1 MFQGFFTD
9 TIESKFVKSLLENT
23 PIPAYPPIS
32 LDGYAI
38 NGCIY
43 VSKYGIIK
51 CTKTGKLSS
60 NFIRLYPYTFGQY
73 SPLFTEKYVSK
84 YNYYDTYTHEV
95 LGNYLR
101 MYRDLFGIDLMPL
114 YNCFSY
120 RFFEDMYLTS
130 DTQCGYV
137 LENNKNYMLAAIPIK
152 FDRTYTIVVD
162 CQSSIKIKAVFHDN
176 LGHLVNGFGEFE
188 SEATEML
195 KDCPIKFEFNGNI
208 KETTNDGIIEV
219 PYMCF
224 NKPIKFELK
233 LNNNV
238 FTDAYKRKLKCME
251 KYLYLVVQLPSDNS
265 SSIVA
270 LEGNY
275 TNNDINVNYYNI
287 EDKQKAIQDILSNPN
302 SNYIKSNI
310 AQATD
315 SNDAFDTVIRLLDAS
330 DNDTINKFM
339 HTDLSLLKMGTA
351 NMYAFNNR
359 LVEYLL
365 LNVVD
370 SEDTID
376 ENTIK
381 AQEIFH
387 LFNRSDVMPSV
398 WSNLLRFSIYRK
410 FLEENKNISDING
423 FIDKDVEKM
432 LMRMDGGY

>member
-1 MFQGFFTD
+1 MFQKFFTD
-9 TIESKFVKSLLENT
+9 TIESKFIKALLENS
-23 PIPAYPPIS
+23 PVPVYPSIS

-60 NFIRLYPYTFGQY
+60 NFIRLYPYIFGQY
-73 SPLFTEKYVSK
+73 FPLFTEKYVSK
-84 YNYYDTYTHEV
+84 YNYYDTKTHEI

-101 MYRDLFGIDLMPL
+101 MYRDLFGIDLMPF

-130 DTQCGYV
+130 DVQCGYI
-137 LENNKNYMLAAIPIK
+137 LENNKNYTLAAIPIK
-152 FDRTYTIVVD
+152 FDNVYTLAVD
-162 CQSSIKIKAVFHDN
+162 SRASVKIKAVFHDN

-195 KDCPIKFEFNGNI
+195 KDCPVKFEFNGNTEEI
-208 KETTNDGIIEV
+208 TNDGVIEV
-219 PYMCF
+219 PYMSF
-224 NKPIKFELK
+224 NNPVKFELK
-233 LNNNV
+233 LNNGV

-251 KYLYLVVQLPSDNS
+251 KYLYLVVQLPADNS
-265 SSIVA
+265 SSIIA
-270 LEGNY
+270 LEGDY
-275 TNNDINVNYYNI
+275 TNNDTNVNYYNI
-287 EDKQKAIQDILSNPN
+287 ERSQKAIQDILSNPD
-302 SNYIKSNI
+302 SNFIKSNI

-315 SNDAFDTVIRLLDAS
+315 SSDAFDVVIQLLDSS
-330 DNDTINKFM
+330 DDATINNFM

-351 NMYAFNNR
+351 SMYAFSNR
-359 LVEYLL
+359 LIEYLL

-381 AQEIFH
+381 AQEIFN
-387 LFNRSDVMPSV
+387 LFNRVDVMPSV
-398 WSNLLRFSIYRK
+398 WSNILRFSIYRK
-410 FLEENKNISDING
+410 FLEENKDVSDVNG

-432 LMRMDGGY
+432 LIKMDGDY

>member
-1 MFQGFFTD
+1 MFQRFFTS

-23 PIPAYPPIS
+23 PIPVYPSIS

-51 CTKTGKLSS
+51 CTKTGKLST
-60 NFIRLYPYTFGQY
+60 NFIRLYPYIFGQY
-73 SPLFTEKYVSK
+73 FPSFTEKYVSK
-84 YNYYDTYTHEV
+84 YNYYDTNTHEV

-101 MYRDLFGIDLMPL
+101 LYRDLFGIDLMPF

-130 DTQCGYV
+130 DTPCGYV
-137 LENNKNYMLAAIPIK
+137 LENNKNYILAAIPIK
-152 FDRTYTIVVD
+152 FDKTYTVASD
-162 CQSSIKIKAVFHDN
+162 CQSSIKIKAIFHDSI
-176 LGHLVNGFGEFE
+176 GHLVNGFGEFE

-195 KDCPIKFEFNGNI
+195 KDCPVKFEFNNVI
-208 KETTNDGIIEV
+208 KETTNNGVIEI
-219 PYMCF
+219 PYICF
-224 NKPIKFELK
+224 NRPIKFELK
-233 LNNNV
+233 LDNNV

-251 KYLYLVVQLPSDNS
+251 KYLYLIVQFPAESS

-275 TNNDINVNYYNI
+275 TNNNININYYNI
-287 EDKQKAIQDILSNPN
+287 ENSQKAIQDILSNPD

-310 AQATD
+310 AQV
-315 SNDAFDTVIRLLDAS
+315 SNSSDAFDTIIHLLDESS
-330 DNDTINKFM
+330 DTTVNKFM

-351 NMYAFNNR
+351 NMCAFNNR
-359 LVEYLL
+359 IIEYLL

-381 AQEIFH
+381 AQKVFN
-387 LFNRSDVMPSV
+387 LFNRTDVMPGV

-410 FLEENKNISDING
+410 FLEENKNVSDING

-432 LMRMDGGY
+432 ITRMDGDY